1 MDDPRLVHRAI
12 AGFAVATGIGC
23 SALSLYLWDVSPLVA
38 WALMMV
44 GVVAT
49 SLIVTGIFAVTVWPV
64 VLLVAKV
71 FDGRGAG
78 KVSGTRP
85 DEPGAAA
92 EHDRDD
98 KAKGV
103 TPE

>member
-1 MDDPRLVHRAI
+1 M
-12 AGFAVATGIGC
+12 ATGVG
-23 SALSLYLWDVSPLVA
+23 SLAVSLYSWDVSPLAV

-44 GVVAT
+44 GAGAT
-49 SLIVTGIFAVTVWPV
+49 FLVVTGILAVTVWPF

-98 KAKGV
+98 KAKA
-103 TPE
+103 

>member
-1 MDDPRLVHRAI
+1 
-12 AGFAVATGIGC
+12 VATGIGC
-23 SALSLYLWDVSPLVA
+23 SALSLYLWDASPLAV
-38 WALMMV
+38 WAVMMA
-44 GVVAT
+44 GAGAA
-49 SLIVTGIFAVTVWPV
+49 SLVVTGILAVTVWPF

-98 KAKGV
+98 KAKA
-103 TPE
+103 

>member
-1 MDDPRLVHRAI
+1 M
-12 AGFAVATGIGC
+12 ATGIGC
-23 SALSLYLWDVSPLVA
+23 SALSLYLWDVSPLAV

-44 GVVAT
+44 GVGAAFFV
-49 SLIVTGIFAVTVWPV
+49 VTGILAVTVWPF

-78 KVSGTRP
+78 KLSGTRP
-85 DEPGAAA
+85 DEPGAVA
-92 EHDRDD
+92 ERDRGD